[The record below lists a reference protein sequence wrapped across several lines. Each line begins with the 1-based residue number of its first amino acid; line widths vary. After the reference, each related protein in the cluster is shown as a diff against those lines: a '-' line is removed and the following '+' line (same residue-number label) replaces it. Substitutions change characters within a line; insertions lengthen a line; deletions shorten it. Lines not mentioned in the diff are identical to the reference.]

1 MTLKDLQTLNQHD
14 VVQLYRIKSLY
25 LLRFSDTSVEKE
37 NKKTKTAPLRF
48 GFKTQLRA
56 TFKKKKISP
65 FSFISKHRAE
75 RSRPPSS
82 VCTSGGCFFKKKS
95 ALGDVRSVI
104 PLSLDRQGCVAIVQ
118 HADIIIIIKK
128 RSNLNSKTELKQ
140 K

>member
-1 MTLKDLQTLNQHD
+1 MFVRQAAVLK
-14 VVQLYRIKSLY
+14 
-25 LLRFSDTSVEKE
+25 
-37 NKKTKTAPLRF
+37 
-48 GFKTQLRA
+48 
-56 TFKKKKISP
+56 
-65 FSFISKHRAE
+65 
-75 RSRPPSS
+75 
-82 VCTSGGCFFKKKS
+82 KKKS